1 MNSLFQQL
9 NPQNNQSLLKNNN
22 LNTLINTFKNSTNP
36 RQLVMNLVRKNPQIS
51 ALLQNSNKSPKQ
63 LFFEIAQQQGVDPDS
78 ILKLLQ

>member
-51 ALLQNSNKSPKQ
+51 ALLQNSNKSPK
-63 LFFEIAQQQGVDPDS
+63 
-78 ILKLLQ
+78 